1 MEQLEEKINTELV
14 MLKEK
19 IATMEK
25 ELEVY
30 SDLSTLKEEAE
41 KKRRVGLGSHVG
53 GYLIQ
58 EFMHLMSIA
67 LKKIVYSRTY

>member
-53 GYLIQ
+53 GYLMQ
-58 EFMHLMSIA
+58 ELIHLMSIA
-67 LKKIVYSRTY
+67 

>member
-1 MEQLEEKINTELV
+1 

-30 SDLSTLKEEAE
+30 SDLSTLKDEAE

-53 GYLIQ
+53 GYFMQDL
-58 EFMHLMSIA
+58 MHLMSIA
-67 LKKIVYSRTY
+67 